1 MNILCFGDSNTFGI
15 SPVDGKR
22 LGDGERWPSILAELL
37 GSEHLVIEAGLPNR
51 TLVNNP
57 PFSGY
62 KSGVKYLKPY
72 LEAQPLDV
80 IIIALGTNDLKA
92 RFNLTPVQIAQSL
105 NKLLL
110 EIDNFYIKITPPKC
124 IVISPPKVYEVN
136 QYQHIYAGAE
146 IKSQQLAAQFTDVA
160 KLHQCHFLDAYSLVN
175 PCPNEGIHLA
185 LASHN
190 LLAEHLDSLL
200 RNEKGFLI
208 NCKVDVD

>member
-57 PFSGY
+57 PFSGD

-80 IIIALGTNDLKA
+80 IIIQLGTNDLKA
-92 RFNLTPVQIAQSL
+92 RFTLSAIDISKALEGLILAIKAFYHAKAQP
-105 NKLLL
+105 
-110 EIDNFYIKITPPKC
+110 KI
-124 IVISPPKVYEVN
+124 IILSPPKVYEVGSYKN
-136 QYQHIYAGAE
+136 IYKGAGKKAE
-146 IKSQQLAAQFTDVA
+146 QLSIEFKAVADRHACVFIDGFSLIAACESEGVHWPYKEHVCLA
-160 KLHQCHFLDAYSLVN
+160 KQ
-175 PCPNEGIHLA
+175 
-185 LASHN
+185 
-190 LLAEHLDSLL
+190 LLP
-200 RNEKGFLI
+200 I
-208 NCKVDVD
+208 V

>member
-22 LGDGERWPSILAELL
+22 LAEGERWPTLL
-37 GSEHLVIEAGLPNR
+37 KQLMREGDEVIEAGQPNR

-57 PFSGY
+57 PFNGD
-62 KSGVKYLKPY
+62 KSGLKYLKPY
-72 LEAQPLDV
+72 LEENQLDV
-80 IIIALGTNDLKA
+80 IIIQLGTNDLKT
-92 RFNLTPVQIAQSL
+92 RFNLTPEQIAQGL

-110 EIDNFYIKITPPKC
+110 EITHFYTNIRLPKR
-124 IVISPPKVYEVN
+124 IVISPSKVYEVS
-136 QYQHIYAGAE
+136 QYQRIYAGAE
-146 IKSQQLAAQFTDVA
+146 IKSQQLAPRYAEIA

-185 LASHN
+185 PASHN

-200 RNEKGFLI
+200 RNEKGFLV
-208 NCKVDVD
+208 NCSVDVD